1 MAYITAPDF
10 RIRSIEWELDRPSQ
24 VNVSAYTARRSVL
37 QNPWHGKWRAKVEL
51 AMVQGE
57 SEFRSLRSFFARCEG
72 QVNVFRI
79 YATVEAQ
86 NSNVGVTVAS
96 AAAAG
101 ATSLSI
107 NGAATPLTDGQYFTV
122 NGQLCVCI
130 ADQSGS
136 TLTFEPPLRAAAAAG
151 TTVVTSRPYALVS
164 MASSSVG
171 WSVGGARRYGAGFSV
186 EEAIGDADGTASEL
200 SPFASSDY
208 KLALKFTTASYWA
221 NATNYAA
228 LSLVPGYSFTRSGEQ
243 GAVDSDD
250 TIDYFAA
257 NAPAINGAG
266 YHAYGALTNAVL
278 ESQTLDV
285 ATWAKTNCSIA
296 ANAVTSPDG
305 TMTAET
311 LDIGTAASVSHY
323 IYQSITTTAAV
334 WTYSVFAKA
343 GSGRYLQL
351 AIDGVSSTS
360 YCNFDLVSGTVGS
373 KSADLTGYIQAVG
386 DFWRCIVT
394 GTAAAVTANAY
405 IIGATSATAARAETF
420 TGSNQTYYVW
430 QVQAIAG
437 NFPDGG
443 PIIRTT
449 TAAASIGAS
458 ALNVSDSPASGD
470 QLFWSEAD
478 FTSASTSGVKRLAL
492 WDNGTT
498 DNMVQIYKDAAALT
512 VIVRS
517 GAAEVFRASATVAGK
532 VTVLLRRKGGDWR
545 GGYVANGALTW
556 FGADTAAAFPAGM
569 TVARIGHYA
578 SGDQSETAVRGAFR
592 KTGSFATDAA
602 VLAAVAESD

>member
-24 VNVSAYTARRSVL
+24 INVSAYTARRSVL

-57 SEFRSLRSFFARCEG
+57 SEFRLLRSFFARCEG
-72 QVNVFRI
+72 QVNAFRL

-171 WSVGGARRYGAGFSV
+171 WSVGGARRYGVGFSV

-228 LSLVPGYSFTRSGEQ
+228 LASVPGYSFTRSGEQ
-243 GAVDSDD
+243 GAIDSDD

-257 NAPAINGAG
+257 NVPAINGAG
-266 YHAYGALTNAVL
+266 YHAYGALTNDMLSSNDFSSASWIKGSSGVSAPTITANSVL
-278 ESQTLDV
+278 
-285 ATWAKTNCSIA
+285 A
-296 ANAVTSPDG
+296 PDG
-305 TMTAET
+305 T
-311 LDIGTAASVSHY
+311 
-323 IYQSITTTAAV
+323 TTADKVDYPAV
-334 WTYSVFAKA
+334 SVANTVSNVHQGNGTLAA
-343 GSGRYLQL
+343 GAYTNSIFIRGAVGGEILWLYTTP
-351 AIDGVSSTS
+351 DSSTFQRVQIVCS
-360 YCNFDLVSGTVGS
+360 LDWQRIILPFNSGASEPHYFCIGVDLRDTGQ
-373 KSADLTGYIQAVG
+373 SAQPAQSVYIWEGQ
-386 DFWRCIVT
+386 RL
-394 GTAAAVTANAY
+394 
-405 IIGATSATAARAETF
+405 
-420 TGSNQTYYVW
+420 
-430 QVQAIAG
+430 AG

-443 PIIRTT
+443 PIIRTQG
-449 TAAASIGAS
+449 AAASIGES
-458 ALNVSDSPASGD
+458 ALSVSDAVGGD
-470 QLFWSEAD
+470 ANQLFIVKGAV
-478 FTSASTSGVKRLAL
+478 ANSGNGRLCIWHDGTDSNL
-492 WDNGTT
+492 IDMYFNGSSLFGYI
-498 DNMVQIYKDAAALT
+498 NAAAVNVISHSVAYSAGDMVTAVIRRQDGYWRFGVIKDGVLT
-512 VIVRS
+512 WAAAAAT
-517 GAAEVFRASATVAGK
+517 GAFPTGLATVTAANYRVTGYFANDRVATVA
-532 VTVLLRRKGGDWR
+532 RKLGTFD
-545 GGYVANGALTW
+545 
-556 FGADTAAAFPAGM
+556 
-569 TVARIGHYA
+569 
-578 SGDQSETAVRGAFR
+578 
-592 KTGSFATDAA
+592 TDAK
-602 VLAAVAESD
+602 VLAAAAEIE